1 MMSTHTYEQCAT
13 NWNLWQEYVDTN
25 ATMTRE
31 EFDAL
36 SIAEKVAMQVEAFG
50 SESTVTIGN
59 WTGPI
64 SAARELMDDELCEAI
79 HGTVDSEQ
87 EFADDYCTAHRTKY
101 GADFVVG

>member
-13 NWNLWQEYVDTN
+13 NWILWQEYVDTN

-31 EFDAL
+31 EFDAMTV
-36 SIAEKVAMQVEAFG
+36 AEKIAVQVEAFG
-50 SESTVTIGN
+50 PEATVTIGN

-87 EFADDYCTAHRTKY
+87 EFADDYCTAHRAKY